1 MPTSKRKN
9 RAAVTLGR
17 LRQSKLSAAE
27 RSERGRKAV
36 QARWHGKPKPK
47 RWWVLF
53 ALDNN
58 HAPQMIDNDTD
69 REKLWQRAR
78 TTHADRRGYI
88 DYLEYNPSG
97 FTLTPVFE
105 PDTARQTEALAHLAH
120 LEEGQA

>member
-27 RSERGRKAV
+27 RSERARQAV
-36 QARWHGKPKPK
+36 SVRWHGKPKPK

-53 ALDNN
+53 ALDDN
-58 HAPQMIDNDTD
+58 HAPQIIDNDTD
-69 REKLWQRAR
+69 REKLLQRAR
-78 TTHADRRGYI
+78 TIHRQGYI

-105 PDTARQTEALAHLAH
+105 PDTARQTEALVHLAH
-120 LEEGQA
+120 LEEGGQA